1 MMSLSGGRVRRL
13 LVRRR
18 RRRRQR
24 ADVSQSTSVHHNEL
38 RDYSNRLDSSDYSDS
53 LDSDDELSDSTG
65 STLIVQLTGRISR
78 VEGLYVIEI
87 LTTYAN
93 CPSVISNKKEY
104 TVSHKKAESG

>member
-1 MMSLSGGRVRRL
+1 
-13 LVRRR
+13 
-18 RRRRQR
+18 
-24 ADVSQSTSVHHNEL
+24 VHHNEL

-65 STLIVQLTGRISR
+65 STLIVQLTGRISH